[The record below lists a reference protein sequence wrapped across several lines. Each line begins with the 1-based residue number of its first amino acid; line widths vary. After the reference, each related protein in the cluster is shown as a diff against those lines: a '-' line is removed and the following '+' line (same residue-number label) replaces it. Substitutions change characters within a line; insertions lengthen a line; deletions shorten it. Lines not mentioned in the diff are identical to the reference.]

1 MFIISSSHIFFK
13 KKITLL
19 DIRLEKIESRL
30 NKLQETEETV
40 EDIREDVIVFEK
52 RFEDM
57 GRKVSYLQAS
67 CESNGELLDKYGE
80 NETEYADVL
89 EELREL
95 RKTVGR
101 QQQQIET
108 MEHTLHRAWRMILL
122 LSNSLMCRCV
132 SARANKNKDKQRTLV
147 LGGSGYRKTETG

>member
-1 MFIISSSHIFFK
+1 M
-13 KKITLL
+13 L
-19 DIRLEKIESRL
+19 DIWLKKIESRL

-40 EDIREDVIVFEK
+40 EDIWEDIIVFEK

-67 CESNGELLDKYGE
+67 CESNGELLDRYGE
-80 NETEYADVL
+80 NEKEYADVL

-108 MEHTLHRAWRMILL
+108 MEHTLHRARRMILL
-122 LSNSLMCRCV
+122 LSNPLL
-132 SARANKNKDKQRTLV
+132 D
-147 LGGSGYRKTETG
+147 GEFFF